1 MAKKADIGSKRLI
14 SLAPDKWVQWITQ
27 HSHLQVQDILNTEF
41 QWIDRESDVLL
52 KVYSPEIG
60 EFLLLNELQLRYH
73 QRIPRRL
80 RAYTALA
87 EERYNLKVY
96 PVLINILPQS
106 TKQIIPNRYESEI
119 LGIKAYQDYQVIN
132 LWQVDVN
139 LVFEQKIS
147 TLLPFVPILQ
157 GGNSENNL
165 RLAVTELRKDEQ
177 LKDLE
182 PLLSFFASFVLDI
195 PLIQQIMR
203 WDMTVLR
210 ESPWYEEILK
220 EGLQQGEQRGLQ
232 RGLEQGLQ
240 QGLQQGEQQGESLL
254 VLRQLTKRFGEIK
267 FSMRE
272 KIQKL
277 PTTELEILG
286 ESLLDFS
293 QLQDLID
300 WLEVH

>member
-1 MAKKADIGSKRLI
+1 M
-14 SLAPDKWVQWITQ
+14 
-27 HSHLQVQDILNTEF
+27 
-41 QWIDRESDVLL
+41 
-52 KVYSPEIG
+52 
-60 EFLLLNELQLRYH
+60 
-73 QRIPRRL
+73 
-80 RAYTALA
+80 
-87 EERYNLKVY
+87 
-96 PVLINILPQS
+96 
-106 TKQIIPNRYESEI
+106 
-119 LGIKAYQDYQVIN
+119 
-132 LWQVDVN
+132 
-139 LVFEQKIS
+139 FEQKIS

-220 EGLQQGEQRGLQ
+220 EGLQQGEQ
-232 RGLEQGLQ
+232 
-240 QGLQQGEQQGESLL
+240 QGESVL
-254 VLRQLTKRFGEIK
+254 VLRQLTKRFGEIE

-272 KIQKL
+272 KIKKL